1 MIPMNH
7 GLDLDPIA
15 AQAVR
20 DVLATG
26 FKSHPIQVLPDEIP
40 EDSIDAAWLT
50 SLVNL
55 EGTHARGNVRLEI
68 SESLLDRLN
77 ESLGDCSRDPSTRE
91 SELADLAGE
100 LCNMIAGRIASGLAA
115 SGLRFTLGTPVV
127 LWGRTTE
134 AEGGTSQ
141 RRSRSGWTVGSG
153 ALILTIRIP

>member
-26 FKSHPIQVLPDEIP
+26 FKSHPIPVLPDEIP
-40 EDSIDAAWLT
+40 EDSGDASWLT

-55 EGTHARGNVRLEI
+55 EGTEACGIVHLEI

-91 SELADLAGE
+91 NDLADLAGE

-115 SGLRFTLGTPVV
+115 SRLRFALSTPVV
-127 LWGRTTE
+127 LRERRTE
-134 AEGGTSQ
+134 AEGGAGQ
-141 RRSRSGWTVGSG
+141 RRSRSGWTVGDG